1 MKKYAIAAF
10 IVGALAKSLWIAI
23 PCMLFAGGY
32 AAVKVLELGA
42 RA

>member
-32 AAVKVLELGA
+32 AAVKLLELGA
-42 RA
+42 RI

>member
-10 IVGALAKSLWIAI
+10 VVGALAKSLWITI
-23 PCMLFAGGY
+23 PCMLFACSY
-32 AAVKVLELGA
+32 AAVKFLELGA